1 MKNIGNQIQFYLVL
15 LLLIVTPLDIGPNQL
30 IYYNILGLASIL
42 ALAIWFF
49 QAWRKSELV
58 IRYSS
63 LLLPIGS
70 LLGIMLLSNFW
81 TIDAFATQIKSLT
94 FFFIFSLF
102 WIVNQNP
109 YFKYKLAA
117 LLDAVSIY
125 FGLLAVIGLY
135 QFFWIEPHY
144 FAITDYMRAHSVF
157 VWPNTYAGY
166 IVLLWPVILVRYL
179 TTKQPTAQ
187 FGFFSILMLGYAA
200 LIATYSRG
208 GWLSFGLVVILLI
221 ILMGKQIYSYRRK
234 LAYLLSGGII
244 ITIIFLHYL
253 LF

>member
-15 LLLIVTPLDIGPNQL
+15 LLLIVMPFDVGPNQL
-30 IYYNILGLASIL
+30 IYFNILGLASIL

-49 QAWRKSELV
+49 QSWRKSELV

-70 LLGIMLLSNFW
+70 LLGIMILSNFW
-81 TIDAFATQIKSLT
+81 TIDAFATHIKSLT

-102 WIVNQNP
+102 WIINQNP
-109 YFKYKLAA
+109 VFKYKLTA

-144 FAITDYMRAHSVF
+144 FAIADYMRAHSVF

-166 IVLLWPVILVRYL
+166 IVLL
-179 TTKQPTAQ
+179 
-187 FGFFSILMLGYAA
+187 
-200 LIATYSRG
+200 
-208 GWLSFGLVVILLI
+208 
-221 ILMGKQIYSYRRK
+221 
-234 LAYLLSGGII
+234 
-244 ITIIFLHYL
+244 
-253 LF
+253 